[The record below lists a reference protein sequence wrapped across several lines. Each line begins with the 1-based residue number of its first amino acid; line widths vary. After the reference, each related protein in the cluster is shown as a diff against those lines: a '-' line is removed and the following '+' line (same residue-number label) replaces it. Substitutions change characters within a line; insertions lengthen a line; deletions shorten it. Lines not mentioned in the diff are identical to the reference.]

1 MNPQT
6 FGEELRKKRESKK
19 ISLEEISS
27 STRINISFLQ
37 SLEAGRFDVL
47 PPAYIRAFLKAYAAQ
62 VGIDVQVV
70 LENYN
75 AISATGKKAIE
86 PEKPSI
92 SSSEE
97 VVREFTDRFKRIFS
111 ANNEFVR
118 QNVIFGVLVLLS
130 VILLLYVA
138 IDGET
143 SSAPDPS
150 EEMAF
155 DRVIQESEAIT
166 RKNQVQ
172 KGIPQPVGVSSRD
185 SLTLQME
192 TTDSVWISLTLDGKK
207 TEEFLFPP
215 QRKWTWKAEREF
227 LITMG
232 NAGGATFRLNAREIG
247 MLGKRGTVVRNVVI
261 NEERLNKKE

>member
-6 FGEELRKKRESKK
+6 FGEELRKNREGKK

-27 STRINISFLQ
+27 STRINIRFLQ

-47 PPAYIRAFLKAYAAQ
+47 PSTYIRAFLKAYAAQ
-62 VGIDVQVV
+62 VGIDVHDV
-70 LENYN
+70 LEKYD
-75 AISATGKKAIE
+75 AVLETGKKAAE
-86 PEKPSI
+86 PERPLI
-92 SSSEE
+92 SSEK
-97 VVREFTDRFKRIFS
+97 VVPEFKDRFKRILS

-118 QNVIFGVLVLLS
+118 QNIIFGVLVLLS
-130 VILLLYVA
+130 VILIVYLAV
-138 IDGET
+138 DGDT
-143 SSAPDPS
+143 NSSSAPS
-150 EEMAF
+150 EEIAF

-166 RKNQVQ
+166 RKNQIQ

-232 NAGGATFRLNAREIG
+232 NAGGATFRLNAQEIG
-247 MLGKRGTVVRNVVI
+247 MLGKRGTVIRNVVI
-261 NEERLNKKE
+261 NEERLKKKE